1 VEAPRNRVKRVIEEG
16 GVALAGLVGTFRG
29 PTMPELI
36 GLAGYDAALIDMEH
50 GGFDLGDVQ
59 ELILASEIAGVMPMV
74 RIPGFDRHLI
84 MRLLDIGA
92 QGIQLSGVSSVAEAQ
107 ELVDA
112 VRFPPVGTRGLIGN
126 SRALRYG
133 GVSSAAYMA
142 EAERNVLVKITIEDL
157 EGLEAVEDIA
167 GVDGIDLIGAGPH
180 DLSAALGVVGQP
192 DAPVLVEAM
201 ERIVRAANAGGRRR
215 LSQSVGHAAY
225 PRTPA
230 QLAAAGVAF
239 ITCQPFAERRLLQSF
254 TEQVQWMRSAL
265 LEEPEGA

>member
-1 VEAPRNRVKRVIEEG
+1 MTPPKNRVKRVIEEG
-16 GVALAGLVGTFRG
+16 GVALAGLVGTFQG

-50 GGFDLGDVQ
+50 GGFDLDQVQ
-59 ELILASEIAGVMPMV
+59 VLILASEIAGVTPIV
-74 RIPGFDRHLI
+74 RIPGLDPHLI

-107 ELVDA
+107 ALVEA
-112 VRFPPVGTRGLIGN
+112 VRFPPVGKRGMIGN

-133 GVSSAAYMA
+133 GVSSASYLA
-142 EAERNVLVKITIEDL
+142 EAERNILLKVTIETI
-157 EGLEAVEDIA
+157 EGLDAVEQIA
-167 GVDGIDLIGAGPH
+167 AVQGIDLIGAGPH
-180 DLSAALGVVGQP
+180 DISAALGVVGQP
-192 DAPVLVEAM
+192 DAPIFVEAM
-201 ERIVRAANAGGRRR
+201 DRIVRAAQSGGKRR
-215 LSQSVGHAAY
+215 LSQSVGHPSY

-230 QLAAAGVAF
+230 QLAAAGVAL

-265 LEEPEGA
+265 PEQPELA